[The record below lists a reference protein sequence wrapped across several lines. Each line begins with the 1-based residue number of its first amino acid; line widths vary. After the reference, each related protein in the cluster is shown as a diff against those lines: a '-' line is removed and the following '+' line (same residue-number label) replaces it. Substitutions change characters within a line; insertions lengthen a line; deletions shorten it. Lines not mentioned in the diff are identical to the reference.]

1 MIPCYIFTAILFVI
15 KLYHDYIACIMCLEF
30 DRLETVIVY
39 VLIKFCSVL
48 FCSFNIK
55 VNDPGVLNNSIDL
68 LSFVMEYIVC
78 DCYFVSNKQFI
89 AKEESF

>member
-15 KLYHDYIACIMCLEF
+15 KLYRGYIACIMCLQF

-48 FCSFNIK
+48 FCSYIIIVIYYFAQCPFYTCMYFLYLCALTKGKNTIK
-55 VNDPGVLNNSIDL
+55 LVSTKID
-68 LSFVMEYIVC
+68 
-78 DCYFVSNKQFI
+78 
-89 AKEESF
+89 